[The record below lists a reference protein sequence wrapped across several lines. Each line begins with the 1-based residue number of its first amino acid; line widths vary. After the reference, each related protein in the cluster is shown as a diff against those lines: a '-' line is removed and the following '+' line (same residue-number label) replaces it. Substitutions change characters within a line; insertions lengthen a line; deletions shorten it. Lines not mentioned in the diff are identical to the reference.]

1 MLTRAALPF
10 RNLRHFGA
18 ANLLIVLGVMVG
30 TAVLT
35 GALLL
40 GDSLKGSLAD
50 LTLDRLGQI
59 DAALMTDRFFPASL
73 ATRLAEASPGQE
85 ITPAVI
91 LRGTVLRRSEDG
103 SKVLTRAGQVQV
115 V

>member
-18 ANLLIVLGVMVG
+18 ANLLIVLGVMIG

-40 GDSLKGSLAD
+40 GDSLKGSLAN

-59 DAALMTDRFFPASL
+59 DAALLAERFFPASL
-73 ATRLAEASPGQE
+73 ASRLATASPVRVV
-85 ITPAVI
+85 TPAII
-91 LRGTVLRRSEDG
+91 LRGTVLRRNEDG
-103 SKVLTRAGQVQV
+103 SKVL
-115 V
+115 